1 MKRESTHLIENLT
14 RICASDQHYR
24 DKFQEQL
31 PMYFQMFPMAAKQ
44 AKPAHPTATAPMS
57 DIPAPSALEH
67 EHFWKVLGREWQG
80 DLLGFLH
87 ISLPKLIVIGI
98 ITLILV
104 QILVF
109 ITRRLRHLGNPSL
122 VGPGRAA
129 QIQTLASV
137 IQTAGWGLI
146 IFHAAIQS
154 LEIFNINVT
163 PLLASAGV
171 AGVAVGFG
179 AQTIVH
185 DVING
190 MLILVENQFNV
201 GEVVKVASLTGT
213 VEAMSLRKTTLRDGG
228 DGTLYTIPN
237 SQITTVSNLTR
248 DWSQIQVNISVD
260 YREDPDR
267 VISVLTELANGV
279 AQDKRFA
286 SVMSGPPQVLGVDAF
301 KGSEVIYPVV
311 FKTTA
316 NNQWGVSRE
325 FRRLVKIRFQQD
337 RILLGDPQR
346 VYNYP
351 PGGGSQ
357 PVAQVAPQVNV
368 QAEAHSATTVSP
380 TDTTPKT

>member
-1 MKRESTHLIENLT
+1 MST
-14 RICASDQHYR
+14 
-24 DKFQEQL
+24 
-31 PMYFQMFPMAAKQ
+31 AAKSAHAAA
-44 AKPAHPTATAPMS
+44 AKPAPL
-57 DIPAPSALEH
+57 DIPAPSAMEH
-67 EHFWKVLGREWQG
+67 EHFWRLLGREWEG

-104 QILVF
+104 QILRF
-109 ITRRLRHLGNPSL
+109 ITRRLRNLGNPAL

-129 QIQTLASV
+129 QIRTLASV
-137 IQTAGWGLI
+137 IQTAGWGII

-201 GEVVKVASLTGT
+201 GEVVKIASLTGT
-213 VEAMSLRKTTLRDGG
+213 VEAMSLRRTTLRDGG
-228 DGTLYTIPN
+228 DGTIYTIPN

-267 VISVLTELANGV
+267 VIAVLTDLANEV
-279 AQDKRFA
+279 AKDKRFA
-286 SVMSGPPQVLGVDAF
+286 GVMDGTPSVLGVDAF

-325 FRRLVKIRFQQD
+325 FRRVVKIRFQKEG
-337 RILLGDPQR
+337 ILLGDPLR

-351 PGGGSQ
+351 PKDKSQ
-357 PVAQVAPQVNV
+357 PVAEVAGQTP
-368 QAEAHSATTVSP
+368 AAPPPASTATVSP
-380 TDTTPKT
+380 TDTTPKS